1 VAVRIVLD
9 TNRYTDMARG
19 DQAVI
24 DTLETAETTSL
35 PIMVLA
41 ELRAGFIGGTRR
53 HENEKKLASF
63 LAKPPVRVLIP
74 DEATTFHFAAVYQQ
88 LRKQG
93 SPIPTHDMWIAALA
107 LQHALTLYARD
118 KHFDHLPQLMRL

>member
-1 VAVRIVLD
+1 MRLVLD

-24 DTLETAETTSL
+24 DTIETAENTFVPL
-35 PIMVLA
+35 MVLA
-41 ELRAGFIGGTRR
+41 ELRAGFVGGSRP
-53 HENEKKLASF
+53 HENEKRLATF
-63 LAKPPVRVLIP
+63 LQKPPVRILVP
-74 DEATTFHFAAVYQQ
+74 DEATTFHYAAIFQQ

-93 SPIPTHDMWIAALA
+93 TPIPTHDMWIAALT

-118 KHFDHLPQLMRL
+118 KHFDHIPPLTRI